1 MTSRRNQLLKK
12 LVGTTIGEDEKKLY
26 QLTIERICADMCD
39 YYFKFYHNEGPG
51 AMVYVPEHEDENKSM
66 FYLTV
71 DNLITAVDDLNKRD
85 MEGAADVMKQ
95 AITRAEKLDPEKE
108 ALFIIQDSKEMALV
122 HYKIDSEGAS
132 FKMMWPKVHGVLVKD
147 H

>member
-1 MTSRRNQLLKK
+1 MTSRRFQLLKK
-12 LVGTTIGEDEKKLY
+12 LIGTAIGEDEKKLY
-26 QLTIERICADMCD
+26 QLTIERICADMCE
-39 YYFKFYHNEGPG
+39 YYQKFYQNEGPG
-51 AMVYVPEHEDENKSM
+51 AMVYAPEQEDEKKSM

-108 ALFIIQDSKEMALV
+108 ALFIIQDSKEMSLI

-132 FKMMWPKVHGVLVKD
+132 FKMM
-147 H
+147 